1 MTARYQL
8 AVIGAGPAGMAA
20 AVQADALGLD
30 TVLLDEQAGPGG
42 QIYRSVDRSPLRDT
56 RILGPDY
63 AAGAG
68 LAAALRDTAVEYV
81 PAAGVWHIERGFR
94 LALSDGDGIRL
105 IEADRVILATGALE
119 RPMPVA
125 GWTLPG
131 VMTAGAAQLLL
142 KSSAVAVDGAVFA
155 GCGPLLYLVA
165 AQYLRAGLSIRAI
178 LDTTDPANRHPA
190 LASLSLRGSAFRTLA
205 KGLGLLAEIRGAG
218 VPMFRNVEDLRIA
231 GRSRATGVA
240 FRRGGAWQ
248 PLDGVTAVFLHQ
260 GVVPNLQLA
269 WAAGCPPVWD
279 AERLCW
285 TAETDAWGRTA
296 VPGLLVAGDAAGI
309 AGARAAADRGRLA
322 ALAAAWS
329 LDLLSE
335 QRRDA
340 LARPLQASLRREA
353 AIRPFLERLYRPRF
367 GLRVPA
373 GDAVIVCRCEEV
385 TAGMVR
391 REARRGAAEANRLK
405 SALRCGMGPCQG
417 RICAGM
423 VSELTA
429 ASSGLPVEVV
439 GRFRVRP
446 PIRPVPLDQLAQL
459 PAAETAP
466 ETAEA

>member
-1 MTARYQL
+1 VTDRCQL

-42 QIYRSVDRSPLRDT
+42 QVYRSIDRSPLRGT

-68 LAAALRDTAVEYV
+68 LVSALRDSAVEYV
-81 PAAGVWHIERGFR
+81 PRAGVWHIERGFR

-105 IEADRVILATGALE
+105 ITADRVILATGALE

-178 LDTTDPANRHPA
+178 LDTTDSAHRRDA
-190 LASLSLRGSAFRTLA
+190 LASLSLRGSALRTLA
-205 KGLGLLAEIRGAG
+205 KGLGLLAEIRRAG
-218 VPMFRNVEDLRIA
+218 VPVFRGVEDLRIA
-231 GRSRATGVA
+231 GRGRVAGVA

-248 PLDGVTAVFLHQ
+248 PLDGVTTVFLHQ

-269 WAAGCPPVWD
+269 WAAGCPPIWD
-279 AERLCW
+279 ADRLCW
-285 TAETDAWGRTA
+285 TVEADAWGGTT

-322 ALAAAWS
+322 ALAAACS
-329 LDLLSE
+329 LGLLSE

-340 LARPLQASLRREA
+340 LARPRQVSLRREG

-373 GDAVIVCRCEEV
+373 DDGVIVCRCEEV

-391 REARRGAAEANRLK
+391 QEARRGVAEANRLK

-417 RICAGM
+417 RICAGT
-423 VSELTA
+423 VSELA
-429 ASSGLPVEVV
+429 AAACDMPVQAV

-446 PIRPVPLDQLAQL
+446 PIRPVPLDQLARL
-459 PAAETAP
+459 AAPEAAEA
-466 ETAEA
+466 

>member
-1 MTARYQL
+1 MTARHQL

-30 TVLLDEQAGPGG
+30 TVLLDEQGGPGG
-42 QIYRSVDRSPLRDT
+42 QIYRSVERSPLRGT

-68 LAAALRDTAVEYV
+68 LAAALRDSAVEYR
-81 PAAGVWHIERGFR
+81 PGAGVWHIEPGFR

-105 IEADRVILATGALE
+105 IAADRVILATGALE

-142 KSSAVAVDGAVFA
+142 KSSALAADGAVFA

-165 AQYLRAGLSIRAI
+165 AQYLRAGLTIRAI
-178 LDTTDPANRHPA
+178 LDTTDPADRRSA
-190 LASLSLRGSAFRTLA
+190 LASLSLGGSALRTLA
-205 KGLGLLAEIRGAG
+205 KGLGLLAEIRRAG
-218 VPMFRNVEDLRIA
+218 VPVFRRVEDLRIV
-231 GRSRATGVA
+231 GRGRVAGVA
-240 FRRGGAWQ
+240 FRRGGVWQ
-248 PLDGVTAVFLHQ
+248 PLDGVTTVFLHQ

-269 WAAGCPPVWD
+269 WAAGCPPLWD
-279 AERLCW
+279 ADRLCW
-285 TAETDAWGRTA
+285 TAETDAWGRSA
-296 VPGLLVAGDAAGI
+296 VPGLLIAGDAAGI

-329 LDLLSE
+329 LDFLSE
-335 QRRDA
+335 RHRDA

-373 GDAVIVCRCEEV
+373 DNAVIVCRCEEV

-391 REARRGAAEANRLK
+391 REARRGAVEANRLK

-417 RICAGM
+417 RICAGT
-423 VSELTA
+423 VSELA
-429 ASSGLPVEVV
+429 AAASGLPVEAV

-446 PIRPVPLDQLAQL
+446 PIRPVPLDQLARL
-459 PAAETAP
+459 RAAETA
-466 ETAEA
+466 EA

>member
-1 MTARYQL
+1 MTVRHQL

-30 TVLLDEQAGPGG
+30 TVLLDEQGGPGG
-42 QIYRSVDRSPLRDT
+42 QIYRSVERSPLRGT

-68 LAAALRDTAVEYV
+68 LAGALRDSAVEYR
-81 PAAGVWHIERGFR
+81 PGAGVWHIEPGFR

-105 IEADRVILATGALE
+105 ITADRVILATGALE

-142 KSSAVAVDGAVFA
+142 KSSALAVDGAVFA

-165 AQYLRAGLSIRAI
+165 AQYLRAGLTIRAI
-178 LDTTDPANRHPA
+178 LDTTDPADRRSA
-190 LASLSLRGSAFRTLA
+190 LASLSLGGSALRTLA
-205 KGLGLLAEIRGAG
+205 KGLGLLAEIRRAG
-218 VPMFRNVEDLRIA
+218 VPVFRRVEDLRIV
-231 GRSRATGVA
+231 GRGRVAGVA
-240 FRRGGAWQ
+240 FRRGGVWQ
-248 PLDGVTAVFLHQ
+248 PLDGVTTVLLHQ

-269 WAAGCPPVWD
+269 WAAGCPPLWD
-279 AERLCW
+279 ADRLCW
-285 TAETDAWGRTA
+285 TAETDAWGRSA
-296 VPGLLVAGDAAGI
+296 VPGLLIAGDAAGI
-309 AGARAAADRGRLA
+309 VGARAAANRGRLA
-322 ALAAAWS
+322 ALAAACS
-329 LDLLSE
+329 LDFLSE
-335 QRRDA
+335 RRRGA

-373 GDAVIVCRCEEV
+373 DDAVIVCRCEEV

-391 REARRGAAEANRLK
+391 REVRRGAVEANRLK

-417 RICAGM
+417 RICAGT
-423 VSELTA
+423 VSELA
-429 ASSGLPVEVV
+429 AAASGLPVEAV

-446 PIRPVPLDQLAQL
+446 PIRPVPLDQLARL
-459 PAAETAP
+459 RAAETA
-466 ETAEA
+466 EA

>member
-1 MTARYQL
+1 MTDRYQL
-8 AVIGAGPAGMAA
+8 AVIGAGPAGIAA

-42 QIYRSVDRSPLRDT
+42 QVCRSVDRSPLRGT

-68 LAAALRDTAVEYV
+68 LAAALRDSAVEYV
-81 PAAGVWHIERGFR
+81 PGAGVWHIERGFR
-94 LALSDGDGIRL
+94 LAFSDGDRIRL
-105 IEADRVILATGALE
+105 IAADRVILATGALE

-178 LDTTDPANRHPA
+178 LDTTDPANRRSA
-190 LASLSLRGSAFRTLA
+190 LASLSLRGSALRTLA
-205 KGLGLLAEIRGAG
+205 KGLGLLAEIRRAG
-218 VPMFRNVEDLRIA
+218 VPVFRGVEDLRIA
-231 GRSRATGVA
+231 GRSRVAGVA

-248 PLDGVTAVFLHQ
+248 PLDGVTTVFLHQ
-260 GVVPNLQLA
+260 GVAPNLQLA
-269 WAAGCPPVWD
+269 WAAGCPPRWD
-279 AERLCW
+279 DERLCW

-322 ALAAAWS
+322 ALAAACS
-329 LDLLSE
+329 LDILSK
-335 QRRDA
+335 RSRNA
-340 LARPLQASLRREA
+340 LARPVLASLRREE

-373 GDAVIVCRCEEV
+373 DDAVIVCRCEEV

-391 REARRGAAEANRLK
+391 QEAHCGAAEANRLK

-417 RICAGM
+417 RICAGT
-423 VSELTA
+423 VSELA
-429 ASSGLPVEVV
+429 AAACGVPIQTV

-446 PIRPVPLDQLAQL
+446 PIRPVPLDQLARL
-459 PAAETAP
+459 AAP
-466 ETAEA
+466 QPAEA